1 MAAQP
6 ALNLPPAY
14 LRCWIKSSGAG
25 TGALARSSPAS
36 IDGED
41 GPTLLALHYVG
52 GVPREPRGA
61 DEDKSL
67 LRPRQVQRV
76 RWH

>member
-1 MAAQP
+1 MDGKIAPCYGPSRDVPWQDRLYQVP
-6 ALNLPPAY
+6 
-14 LRCWIKSSGAG
+14 W
-25 TGALARSSPAS
+25 T

-61 DEDKSL
+61 DEYKSL

-76 RWH
+76 SRH